1 MIINTRL
8 MNWGCDMKTAKEMF
22 EELGY
27 IEQFYKNS
35 DIYKNKNDGSRI
47 AFDSY
52 QGGTI
57 DVVELNFISIDLL
70 RAINK
75 RCEELGWLDGSY

>member
-1 MIINTRL
+1 
-8 MNWGCDMKTAKEMF
+8 MKSAKEMF

-52 QGGTI
+52 QGGAI
-57 DVVELNFISIDLL
+57 DVVELNFISLDLL

-75 RCEELGWLDGSY
+75 RCKELGWLDE